1 MQAYLALMAVDAVA
15 IFLGFAFAAWLYYA
29 HVAAPDTVLASQLLL
44 PFYWG
49 LALVFQV
56 YSLTGLVSA
65 AFSRRRAMLA
75 LVGGATAILVVAF
88 FTKSSET
95 YSRLAVGLGVLLSG
109 VFIVYLRSV
118 MHPLIKQHCGV
129 TGINKLVI
137 DDGGEA
143 LRVPH
148 AFHIDAREHGLTP
161 DLADPHMLD
170 RIGLYLMNMDRV
182 IVTCPPERRA
192 HWALV
197 FKSANVQGEIADHEV
212 WHLGVIGARR
222 GHNFGSLVV
231 SAGPLGMRSRA
242 IKRTFD
248 VVFAG
253 SAILAL
259 SPLLLLTALLIKL
272 EDRGPILF
280 IQPRT
285 GRGNRFFAIYKFRSM
300 RHEQSDHAGARSAS
314 RDDDRITRVG
324 RFIRRTSID
333 ELPQLFNVLLGD
345 MSVVGPRPHAIGSRA
360 GEKLFWEVDSRYWLR
375 HSLKPGL
382 TGLAQIRGLRGA
394 TDQESDL
401 ADRLQADL
409 EYLDGWT
416 IWRDCR
422 IVLGTI
428 QVLVHRQAF

>member
-1 MQAYLALMAVDAVA
+1 MNFQARWITTNLAHTPAAQRVSLPLAPSLERRRVQAYLALMAVDAVA

-95 YSRLAVGLGVLLSG
+95 YSRLAVGLGILLSG

-161 DLADPHMLD
+161 DLA
-170 RIGLYLMNMDRV
+170 RS
-182 IVTCPPERRA
+182 A
-192 HWALV
+192 H
-197 FKSANVQGEIADHEV
+197 
-212 WHLGVIGARR
+212 
-222 GHNFGSLVV
+222 
-231 SAGPLGMRSRA
+231 AGPHRA
-242 IKRTFD
+242 VLD
-248 VVFAG
+248 GHGPGDSHLPAG
-253 SAILAL
+253 
-259 SPLLLLTALLIKL
+259 T
-272 EDRGPILF
+272 
-280 IQPRT
+280 
-285 GRGNRFFAIYKFRSM
+285 
-300 RHEQSDHAGARSAS
+300 
-314 RDDDRITRVG
+314 
-324 RFIRRTSID
+324 
-333 ELPQLFNVLLGD
+333 
-345 MSVVGPRPHAIGSRA
+345 PRPLGA
-360 GEKLFWEVDSRYWLR
+360 GV
-375 HSLKPGL
+375 
-382 TGLAQIRGLRGA
+382 
-394 TDQESDL
+394 QERQC
-401 ADRLQADL
+401 A
-409 EYLDGWT
+409 G
-416 IWRDCR
+416 RDCR
-422 IVLGTI
+422 S
-428 QVLVHRQAF
+428 